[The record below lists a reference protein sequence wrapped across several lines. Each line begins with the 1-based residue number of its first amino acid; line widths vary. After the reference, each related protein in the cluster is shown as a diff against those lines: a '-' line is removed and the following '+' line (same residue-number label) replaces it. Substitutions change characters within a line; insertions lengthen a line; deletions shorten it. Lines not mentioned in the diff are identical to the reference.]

1 MGIQGCSMP
10 DIMRI
15 SFLLCVLLLFS
26 APSLAE
32 ESDGAAMIAIQL
44 AGFVTTHDV
53 AEHSFID
60 KDIKDM
66 SAEMAKKTQA
76 GYDAALKIYQ
86 EGKNSRMQ
94 TKARTLDEL
103 WPGMHVNTQGHKA
116 TEEPFLKMYDEY
128 EKITKHASAHKGAV
142 AAMQGTDNA
151 QELGINY
158 ATDKNAKTWPFRDQV
173 AKKNIK
179 YQVVMVYALHERD
192 CCGRVHQ
199 EWRHRCC
206 TALLGCV
213 VGILCRKP
221 GIWEW
226 RWLLSICL
234 GGKAQQI
241 LPNRHRHDWQ
251 WRHLQGQRHFVEGH
265 HGNFKAH
272 ARCRQQRQ
280 NQKHYE
286 VCAGSAQGA
295 PYPGLHPTDTRR
307 TQRLH
312 SNRARVMTLSPA
324 TIPSMLAR
332 VSCGRFAREC
342 FPFCT
347 KLTRPRLQHCLRQ
360 STSRQWQTGIHN
372 GRTSRL
378 SLTEPL

>member
-1 MGIQGCSMP
+1 MP

-66 SAEMAKKTQA
+66 STEMAKKTQA

-94 TKARTLDEL
+94 TKARTLDEF

-158 ATDKNAKTWPFRDQV
+158 ATDKTPRP
-173 AKKNIK
+173 
-179 YQVVMVYALHERD
+179 
-192 CCGRVHQ
+192 GRSGTR
-199 EWRHRCC
+199 WR
-206 TALLGCV
+206 
-213 VGILCRKP
+213 
-221 GIWEW
+221 
-226 RWLLSICL
+226 
-234 GGKAQQI
+234 
-241 LPNRHRHDWQ
+241 
-251 WRHLQGQRHFVEGH
+251 
-265 HGNFKAH
+265 
-272 ARCRQQRQ
+272 
-280 NQKHYE
+280 
-286 VCAGSAQGA
+286 
-295 PYPGLHPTDTRR
+295 RR
-307 TQRLH
+307 TSSTKSSWYSTLFH
-312 SNRARVMTLSPA
+312 TLSSLLIQSNLFLHLAFPPA
-324 TIPSMLAR
+324 
-332 VSCGRFAREC
+332 
-342 FPFCT
+342 
-347 KLTRPRLQHCLRQ
+347 
-360 STSRQWQTGIHN
+360 
-372 GRTSRL
+372 
-378 SLTEPL
+378 SLH

>member
-1 MGIQGCSMP
+1 MHPFGNMATTLATKMRLFHLSSRRNDLRRTQWCRPTGGRGWFWSWGRIQGCSMP

-66 SAEMAKKTQA
+66 STEMAKKTQI

-94 TKARTLDEL
+94 TKARTLDEF

-128 EKITKHASAHKGAV
+128 EKLTKHASAHKGAV

-179 YQVVMVYALHERD
+179 YQVVMVFHPVSYSFILANSIQPLPAFSVPS
-192 CCGRVHQ
+192 CKL
-199 EWRHRCC
+199 
-206 TALLGCV
+206 TLSLLV
-213 VGILCRKP
+213 VGRFMRFMS
-221 GIWEW
+221 W
-226 RWLLSICL
+226 RLL
-234 GGKAQQI
+234 
-241 LPNRHRHDWQ
+241 W
-251 WRHLQGQRHFVEGH
+251 
-265 HGNFKAH
+265 
-272 ARCRQQRQ
+272 
-280 NQKHYE
+280 
-286 VCAGSAQGA
+286 
-295 PYPGLHPTDTRR
+295 T
-307 TQRLH
+307 
-312 SNRARVMTLSPA
+312 
-324 TIPSMLAR
+324 
-332 VSCGRFAREC
+332 
-342 FPFCT
+342 
-347 KLTRPRLQHCLRQ
+347 
-360 STSRQWQTGIHN
+360 STSRMASPMLHSVTWMCGGHSMSEARNMGVEMATVHMPWRKSAAN
-372 GRTSRL
+372 SSKPT
-378 SLTEPL
+378 PP